1 MAAFAWFAGTL
12 NMWSYLRHVVVLPG
26 NPHANLL
33 VMPPIILVGVFVIPS
48 LVFGLAVLLWR
59 AFVIW
64 NDPWRAALVV
74 PAVWVTYEYLVGVT
88 SAHGTFGNLVYTQ
101 MNFLPVLQLASV
113 FGVWGVTFCVL
124 FFAAAVAA
132 LLSGAGTAGQRQMF
146 AAAAGLLMLVMLTFG
161 WWRVHFMPEPEHSV
175 TVGLLASD
183 LPQTAYAATLRIQ
196 LAAGNNARTGLGAVR
211 HVGCRDLQGHGFPA
225 SEPAIRKGWRG
236 PALSPGVGFWR

>member
-1 MAAFAWFAGTL
+1 
-12 NMWSYLRHVVVLPG
+12 
-26 NPHANLL
+26 
-33 VMPPIILVGVFVIPS
+33 
-48 LVFGLAVLLWR
+48 
-59 AFVIW
+59 
-64 NDPWRAALVV
+64 DPWWAALLV

-161 WWRVHFMPEPEHSV
+161 WWRVHF
-175 TVGLLASD
+175 
-183 LPQTAYAATLRIQ
+183 Y
-196 LAAGNNARTGLGAVR
+196 ARTGTLGDGRSA
-211 HVGCRDLQGHGFPA
+211 GLGSAAKCGGGG
-225 SEPAIRKGWRG
+225 SG
-236 PALSPGVGFWR
+236 